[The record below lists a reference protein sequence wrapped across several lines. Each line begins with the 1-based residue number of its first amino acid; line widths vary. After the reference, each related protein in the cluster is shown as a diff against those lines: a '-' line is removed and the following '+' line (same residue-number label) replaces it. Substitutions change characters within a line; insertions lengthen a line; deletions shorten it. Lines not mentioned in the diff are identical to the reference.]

1 MALHDSGRMPSSVN
15 GSKRYDGVRC
25 IFGMSQHYH
34 HWLVLVS
41 LLVAI
46 LASYTA
52 IALALRIRVAARQ
65 LAPAWLIGGGVAMG
79 IGIWSM
85 HFVGM
90 LALMLPIDIGYDV
103 GTTILSMVIAIV
115 VSTFA
120 LHIASRKQ
128 VGRAALVSAGIAMG
142 FGIFAMHYVGM
153 AAIEIS
159 PAIRYDPLW
168 VALSFAIAIAASFAA
183 LGVAF
188 SSPRPSG
195 WRRHHRALGAMGMGL
210 AIAGMHYAGMAAAQ
224 FPATAVGGAAL
235 VNRGW
240 LAGSVTTITLF
251 VLVAALLLSLLE
263 ARGAARTAKFQASL
277 AEVAQTS
284 RAKDEF
290 LAMLGHELRNPLA
303 SISNAVHLLQR
314 SGPNA
319 EQREFAEDVIAR
331 QSLHLSRIVDDLLD
345 VGRAIAGKISLQRD
359 SIDVFATVEETL
371 RALAAAGI
379 TASRRVELQGSAA
392 WVNADR
398 TRIVQVVTNLV
409 SNAVQHTV
417 IGGRISVRVALRAN
431 ATELVVNDDGV
442 GMDAETAARVFDLF
456 FQAQQGPERKR
467 GGLGLGLTLAR
478 RIVELHGGTI
488 EVASGGLGTGATFT
502 IRLPAIAPLAK
513 NTSIQPPAAVRYAR
527 QVVIVEDSEDARAS
541 LRKILEQEGHTVH
554 TAVDGPSGLDVIAQV
569 RPDVALID
577 IGLPGIDGYDLAQ
590 QVRSTGLRIYLIA
603 LTGYGLAE
611 DRRRAFASGFDAHIT
626 KPPQMDRLLALV
638 ASA

>member
-1 MALHDSGRMPSSVN
+1 MH
-15 GSKRYDGVRC
+15 
-25 IFGMSQHYH
+25 QHYH

-52 IALALRIRVAARQ
+52 ITLALRIRVATRQ
-65 LAPAWLIGGGVAMG
+65 LAPAWLIGGGFAMG

-90 LALMLPIDIGYDV
+90 LALSLPIEIAYDV
-103 GTTILSMVIAIV
+103 GTTLLSMVIAIV

-120 LHIASRKQ
+120 LHIASRKH
-128 VGRAALVSAGIAMG
+128 VGRAALVSASFAMG
-142 FGIFAMHYVGM
+142 IGICAMHYVGM
-153 AAIEIS
+153 AAIEIT
-159 PAIRYDPLW
+159 PPIRYDPLW
-168 VALSFAIAIAASFAA
+168 VAISFAIAIAASFAA

-188 SSPRPSG
+188 SSPRSSG
-195 WRRHHRALGAMGMGL
+195 WRRYHRAFGAMGMGL
-210 AIAGMHYAGMAAAQ
+210 AIAGMHYAGMAAAH
-224 FPATAVGGAAL
+224 FPAMAVSGAAL

-251 VLVAALLLSLLE
+251 VLVAALLLSLVE
-263 ARGAARTAKFQASL
+263 ARAAARAAKFQKSL

-314 SGPNA
+314 SGSDTA
-319 EQREFAEDVIAR
+319 QRQFAEDVIAR
-331 QSLHLSRIVDDLLD
+331 QSSHLGRIVEDLLD
-345 VGRAIAGKISLQRD
+345 VGRAIAGKISLQRGA
-359 SIDVFATVEETL
+359 IDLFATVDETL

-379 TASRRVELQGSAA
+379 TGGRMVELHGAAA

-398 TRIVQVVTNLV
+398 TRIVQVVSNLV
-409 SNAVQHTV
+409 SNAVQHTAT
-417 IGGRISVRVALRAN
+417 GGRIDVRIDARAD
-431 ATELVVNDDGV
+431 TVELTVSDDGA
-442 GMDAETAARVFDLF
+442 GMDAETAARAFELF
-456 FQAQQGPERKR
+456 FQAPQGPERKR

-488 EVASGGLGTGATFT
+488 EVASDGPNTGATFT
-502 IRLPAIAPLAK
+502 IRLPAVAQPAENAPR
-513 NTSIQPPAAVRYAR
+513 QGQAAMGCAR
-527 QVVIVEDSEDARAS
+527 HVVIVEDSEDSRVS
-541 LRKILEQEGHTVH
+541 LQKILEQEGHIVH
-554 TAVDGPSGLDVIAQV
+554 TAIDGQSGLDVITQV

-577 IGLPGIDGYDLAQ
+577 IGLPGLDGYGLAE
-590 QVRSTGLRIYLIA
+590 QVRSIGLRTYMIA

-611 DRRRAFASGFDAHIT
+611 DRRRALASGFNVHVT

-638 ASA
+638 ASAS

>member
-1 MALHDSGRMPSSVN
+1 
-15 GSKRYDGVRC
+15 
-25 IFGMSQHYH
+25 MSQHYH

-46 LASYTA
+46 LAAYTA
-52 IALALRIRVAARQ
+52 ITLALRIQVAARQ
-65 LAPAWLIGGGVAMG
+65 LARAWLVGGGVAMG

-90 LALMLPIDIGYDV
+90 LALMLPIDIAYDV
-103 GTTILSMVIAIV
+103 GITLLSMVIAIG

-128 VGRAALVSAGIAMG
+128 VGRAALISAGIAMG
-142 FGIFAMHYVGM
+142 IGICAMHYVGM

-168 VALSFAIAIAASFAA
+168 VAISFAIAIAASFAA

-188 SSPRPSG
+188 SAPRPSG
-195 WRRHHRALGAMGMGL
+195 WRRYHRALGATGMGL
-210 AIAGMHYAGMAAAQ
+210 AIAGMHYAGMAAAH
-224 FPATAVGGAAL
+224 FPATAVGGSAL

-251 VLVAALLLSLLE
+251 VLVAALLLSLVE
-263 ARGAARTAKFQASL
+263 ARAAARSAKFQASL
-277 AEVAQTS
+277 SEVAQTS

-314 SGPNA
+314 SGPNGA
-319 EQREFAEDVIAR
+319 QREFAEDVIAR

-359 SIDVFATVEETL
+359 SIDVFAAVEETL

-379 TASRRVELQGSAA
+379 TAGRRVELQGAAA

-417 IGGRISVRVALRAN
+417 TGGRIFVQVASHGN
-431 ATELVVNDDGV
+431 AIELAVNDDGV
-442 GMDAETAARVFDLF
+442 GMDVETAARVFELF
-456 FQAQQGPERKR
+456 FQAHQGPERKR

-478 RIVELHGGTI
+478 RIIELHGGTI
-488 EVASGGLGTGATFT
+488 EVASDGPGTGATFT
-502 IRLPAIAPLAK
+502 IRLPAIAALPENA
-513 NTSIQPPAAVRYAR
+513 SRQSPATVGYAR
-527 QVVIVEDSEDARAS
+527 RVVIVEDSEDTRLS
-541 LRKILEQEGHTVH
+541 LQKILEQEGHTVH
-554 TAVDGPSGLDVIAQV
+554 TATDGVNGFEVIARV

-577 IGLPGIDGYDLAQ
+577 IGLPRLDGYDLAQ
-590 QVRSTGLRIYLIA
+590 QVRSTGLRTYLIA

-611 DRRRAFASGFDAHIT
+611 DRRRALESGFDAHMT

-638 ASA
+638 ASAS

>member
-1 MALHDSGRMPSSVN
+1 
-15 GSKRYDGVRC
+15 
-25 IFGMSQHYH
+25 MSQHYH

-41 LLVAI
+41 LVVAI

-52 IALALRIRVAARQ
+52 ITLALRIRVATRQ
-65 LAPAWLIGGGVAMG
+65 VAPAWLIGGGVAMG

-90 LALMLPIDIGYDV
+90 LALRLPVEIAYDV
-103 GTTILSMVIAIV
+103 GTTLLSMIIAIV

-120 LHIASRKQ
+120 LHIASRQQ
-128 VGRAALVSAGIAMG
+128 VGRAALISASVAMG
-142 FGIFAMHYVGM
+142 VGICAMHYVGM
-153 AAIEIS
+153 MAIEIA
-159 PAIRYDPLW
+159 PPIRYDPLW
-168 VALSFAIAIAASFAA
+168 VSLSFAIAIAASCAA
-183 LGVAF
+183 IGVAF

-195 WRRHHRALGAMGMGL
+195 WRRYHRAFGAIGMGL

-224 FPATAVGGAAL
+224 FPAAAVSGTTL

-263 ARGAARTAKFQASL
+263 ARATARTAKFQKSL

-314 SGPNA
+314 SPSNHD
-319 EQREFAEDVIAR
+319 QRQFAEDVIAR
-331 QSLHLSRIVDDLLD
+331 QSAHLSRIVDDLLD
-345 VGRAIAGKISLQRD
+345 VGRAIAGKISLQRGE
-359 SIDVFATVEETL
+359 VELLATVDETL

-379 TASRRVELQGSAA
+379 TDGRQVKLHGTAA

-398 TRIVQVVTNLV
+398 TRIVQVVSNLV
-409 SNAVQHTV
+409 SNAVQHTPSA
-417 IGGRISVRVALRAN
+417 GRIDLRIDAR
-431 ATELVVNDDGV
+431 ADTVELTISDDGA
-442 GMDAETAARVFDLF
+442 GMDAETAARAFELF
-456 FQAQQGPERKR
+456 FQASQGPARKR

-488 EVASGGLGTGATFT
+488 DVASGGPGTGAAFT
-502 IRLPAIAPLAK
+502 IRLPTVVPLAE
-513 NTSIQPPAAVRYAR
+513 SAPRQVQAVVSCAR
-527 QVVIVEDSEDARAS
+527 HVVIVEDSDDSRVS
-541 LRKILEQEGHTVH
+541 LQRILEQQGHIVH
-554 TAVDGPSGLDVIAQV
+554 TAVDGRSGLEVIRKV

-577 IGLPGIDGYDLAQ
+577 IGLPGLDGYGLAE
-590 QVRSTGLRIYLIA
+590 QVRSIGLRTYMIA

-611 DRRRAFASGFDAHIT
+611 DRKRALASGFDVHVT

-638 ASA
+638 ASAA

>member
-1 MALHDSGRMPSSVN
+1 MH
-15 GSKRYDGVRC
+15 
-25 IFGMSQHYH
+25 QHYH

-52 IALALRIRVAARQ
+52 ITLALHIRLATRQ
-65 LAPAWLIGGGVAMG
+65 VAPAWLIGGGVAMG

-90 LALMLPIDIGYDV
+90 LALTLPIEIAYDV
-103 GTTILSMVIAIV
+103 GTTLLSMVIAIV

-128 VGRAALVSAGIAMG
+128 VGRAAQVGAGFAMG
-142 FGIFAMHYVGM
+142 IGICAMHYVGM
-153 AAIEIS
+153 AAIVITPE
-159 PAIRYDPLW
+159 IRYEPRW
-168 VALSFAIAIAASFAA
+168 VAISFAIAIAASFAA

-188 SSPRPSG
+188 STPRASG
-195 WRRHHRALGAMGMGL
+195 WRRFHRAFGAIGMGL

-224 FPATAVGGAAL
+224 FPTTAASGAAL
-235 VNRGW
+235 VNKGW

-251 VLVAALLLSLLE
+251 VLVATLLLSLLE
-263 ARGAARTAKFQASL
+263 ARATARAARFQKSL

-303 SISNAVHLLQR
+303 SISNAVHLLQGAG
-314 SGPNA
+314 SNTT
-319 EQREFAEDVIAR
+319 QRQFAEDVIAR
-331 QSLHLSRIVDDLLD
+331 QSAHLSRIVEDLLD
-345 VGRAIAGKISLQRD
+345 VGRAIAGKISLQRGA
-359 SIDVFATVEETL
+359 IDVYATVDETL

-379 TASRRVELQGSAA
+379 TAGRQVGLQGAAA

-398 TRIVQVVTNLV
+398 TRIVQVVSNLV

-417 IGGRISVRVALRAN
+417 IGGRIDVHVDARPGTVELTVR
-431 ATELVVNDDGV
+431 DDGT
-442 GMDAETAARVFDLF
+442 GMDADTAARVFELF

-488 EVASGGLGTGATFT
+488 EVASDGLGSGATFT
-502 IRLPAIAPLAK
+502 IRLPAVAPLAEGAASPAQ
-513 NTSIQPPAAVRYAR
+513 TAAVSSRH
-527 QVVIVEDSEDARAS
+527 VVIVEDSDDSRLS
-541 LRKILEQEGHTVH
+541 LQRILEQQGHTVH
-554 TAVDGPSGLDVIAQV
+554 TAIDGHSGFEVIAQM
-569 RPDVALID
+569 RPDVAVID
-577 IGLPGIDGYDLAQ
+577 IGLPGLDGYSLAEQ
-590 QVRSTGLRIYLIA
+590 LRSIGLRTYLIA

-611 DRRRAFASGFDAHIT
+611 DRRRALASGFDAHVT
-626 KPPQMDRLLALV
+626 KPPQMDRLLAMV
-638 ASA
+638 ASAS

>member
-1 MALHDSGRMPSSVN
+1 MH
-15 GSKRYDGVRC
+15 
-25 IFGMSQHYH
+25 QHFH

-52 IALALRIRVAARQ
+52 ITLALRIRVAPRQ

-90 LALMLPIDIGYDV
+90 LALTLPIEIAYDV
-103 GTTILSMVIAIV
+103 ATTLLSMVIAIV

-120 LHIASRKQ
+120 LHIISRGR
-128 VGRAALVSAGIAMG
+128 VGRAALVGAGFAMG
-142 FGIFAMHYVGM
+142 VGICAMHYVGM
-153 AAIEIS
+153 AAIEID
-159 PAIRYDPLW
+159 PPIRYDAPW
-168 VALSFAIAIAASFAA
+168 VVISFAIAIAASFAA

-188 SSPRPSG
+188 SAPRESG
-195 WRRHHRALGAMGMGL
+195 WRRHHRALGAIGMGL

-224 FPATAVGGAAL
+224 FPVAAVSGHAL
-235 VNRGW
+235 VSKAW
-240 LAGSVTTITLF
+240 LAGAVTTITLF
-251 VLVAALLLSLLE
+251 VLVAALLLSLVE
-263 ARGAARTAKFQASL
+263 SHAAARAARFQESL
-277 AEVAQTS
+277 AEVAQSS

-314 SGPNA
+314 SEVNSA
-319 EQREFAEDVIAR
+319 QRQFAEDVIAR
-331 QSLHLSRIVDDLLD
+331 QSSHLTRIVDDLLD

-379 TASRRVELQGSAA
+379 TRGRHVDLQGSTA

-398 TRIVQVVTNLV
+398 TRLVQVVSNLV

-417 IGGRISVRVALRAN
+417 EGGQIGLRVRSTADTV
-431 ATELVVNDDGV
+431 ELVVRDDGV
-442 GMDAETAARVFDLF
+442 GMDAETAARVFELF
-456 FQAQQGPERKR
+456 FQAHQGPERKR

-478 RIVELHGGTI
+478 RIVELHEGSI
-488 EVASGGLGTGATFT
+488 EVTSGGPGTGAAFT
-502 IRLPAIAPLAK
+502 VRLPAGAPLAE
-513 NTSIQPPAAVRYAR
+513 NATSLRLTVGRGAR
-527 QVVIVEDSEDARAS
+527 QIVIVEDSEDSRLS
-541 LRKILEQEGHTVH
+541 LQRILEQEGHTVH
-554 TAVDGPSGLDVIAQV
+554 TAADGRSGFDVISQM
-569 RPDVALID
+569 RPDVAVID
-577 IGLPGIDGYDLAQ
+577 IGLPGLDGYGLAT
-590 QVRSTGLRIYLIA
+590 QVRSMGLRTFLIA

-611 DRRRAFASGFDAHIT
+611 DRRRAFASGFDAHVT
-626 KPPQMDRLLALV
+626 KPPQMDQLLALV
-638 ASA
+638 ASVS

>member
-1 MALHDSGRMPSSVN
+1 MA
-15 GSKRYDGVRC
+15 
-25 IFGMSQHYH
+25 QHYH

-52 IALALRIRVAARQ
+52 ITLALRIRVASRQ

-90 LALMLPIDIGYDV
+90 LALMLPIEIAYDV
-103 GTTILSMVIAIV
+103 GITLLSMVIAIG

-120 LHIASRKQ
+120 LHIASRNQ

-142 FGIFAMHYVGM
+142 IGICAMHYVGM

-159 PAIRYDPLW
+159 PPIRYHPLW
-168 VALSFAIAIAASFAA
+168 VAVSFAIAIAASFAA

-195 WRRHHRALGAMGMGL
+195 WRRYHRAVGAIGMGL

-224 FPATAVGGAAL
+224 FPATATSGAAL

-251 VLVAALLLSLLE
+251 VLVTALLLSLVE
-263 ARGAARTAKFQASL
+263 ARAAARTAKFQASL

-314 SGPNA
+314 SESNG
-319 EQREFAEDVIAR
+319 EQRQFAEDVIAR
-331 QSLHLSRIVDDLLD
+331 QSLHLARIVDDLLD
-345 VGRAIAGKISLQRD
+345 VGRAIAGKISLHRNA
-359 SIDVFATVEETL
+359 IDAFAAVEETL

-379 TASRRVELQGSAA
+379 TTGRQVELEGSAA

-417 IGGRISVRVALRAN
+417 IGGRISVRVAARAN
-431 ATELVVNDDGV
+431 EVEIVVNDDGV
-442 GMDAETAARVFDLF
+442 GLDAETASRVFELF

-488 EVASGGLGTGATFT
+488 EVVSDGPGTGATFT
-502 IRLPAIAPLAK
+502 IRLPAVAPLAE
-513 NTSIQPPAAVRYAR
+513 NASRQLPATGRCAR
-527 QVVIVEDSEDARAS
+527 CVVIVEDSEDARLS
-541 LRKILEQEGHTVH
+541 LRKILEQEGHVVH
-554 TAVDGPSGLDVIAQV
+554 SAADGLSGFDVIAQV

-577 IGLPGIDGYDLAQ
+577 IGLPGLDGYGLAQ
-590 QVRSTGLRIYLIA
+590 KVRSTGLRTYLIA

-611 DRRRAFASGFDAHIT
+611 DRGRAVASGFDIHVT
-626 KPPQMDRLLALV
+626 KPPQIDRLLALV
-638 ASA
+638 ESAS